1 MHGFV
6 CTCWCD
12 YMNCSLIGIIG
23 GQNGEN
29 DQTGHME
36 YQALVVAQEGT
47 LKTCGPV
54 DASVGSHACMM
65 RFVNLCL
72 SHLQRL

>member
-1 MHGFV
+1 MAR
-6 CTCWCD
+6 
-12 YMNCSLIGIIG
+12 MIK
-23 GQNGEN
+23 Q
-29 DQTGHME
+29 GHIE
-36 YQALVVAQEGT
+36 YQALLVAQEGT

-54 DASVGSHACMM
+54 DASVGSHAWIM